1 MKKLIAILAFTFIV
15 GAVAAQS
22 APEMKFGQTEHN
34 FGTITEKGG
43 KVSHVYPFVNEGDA
57 PLVILSIETSCGCTK
72 ATYDKKP
79 VPPGGQGEILI
90 TYDPKRQSGVFYKAI
105 QVFTNEPVK
114 RRIIVAQGE
123 VLTGK

>member
-1 MKKLIAILAFTFIV
+1 MKKLIAIFAFAFITA
-15 GAVAAQS
+15 AVAAQP
-22 APEMKFGQTEHN
+22 APEMKFGQTEHS
-34 FGTITEKGG
+34 FGAITEKGG
-43 KVSHVYPFVNEGDA
+43 KVSHVYPFTNEGNA

-79 VPPGGQGEILI
+79 VPPGGKGEILI
-90 TYDPKRQSGVFYKAI
+90 TYDPKRQGGVFYKAI